1 MWRRI
6 LTDMTEPNTEDL
18 KARLTPEQYNVTQ
31 KAGTERAF
39 SGKYWDEKR
48 SGTYKCVVCGEPL
61 FSSDTK
67 FDSGSGW
74 PSFTTP
80 LQGADVDEHTDRSFG
95 MSRTESTC
103 GNCGAHLGHVFND
116 GPRDKGGLR
125 YCINS
130 ASLELDSEDG

>member
-1 MWRRI
+1 MSEAD
-6 LTDMTEPNTEDL
+6 TGNL
-18 KARLTPEQYNVTQ
+18 KDRLTPEQFNVTQ
-31 KAGTERAF
+31 NAATEPAF
-39 SGKYWDEKR
+39 SGEYWDEKR

-61 FSSDTK
+61 FSSDAK

-80 LQGADVDEHTDRSFG
+80 IQGAPVEEHRDRTFG
-95 MSRTESTC
+95 MVRTESSC
-103 GNCGAHLGHVFND
+103 SNCGAHLGHVFDD

-130 ASLELDSEDG
+130 ASLELDAEDST

>member
-1 MWRRI
+1 MA
-6 LTDMTEPNTEDL
+6 EPNTDDL
-18 KARLTPEQYNVTQ
+18 KSKLTPEQYRVTQ
-31 KAGTERAF
+31 EAGTERAF

-48 SGTYKCVVCGEPL
+48 SGTYTCAVCSEPL
-61 FSSDTK
+61 FSSETK

-80 LQGADVDEHTDRSFG
+80 IQGAPIAEHSDRAFG
-95 MSRTESTC
+95 MVRTESTC
-103 GNCGAHLGHVFND
+103 GNCGAHLGHVFDD

-130 ASLELDSEDG
+130 ASLELDMDED

>member
-1 MWRRI
+1 MS
-6 LTDMTEPNTEDL
+6 EPNTDDL
-18 KARLTPEQYNVTQ
+18 SNRLTAEQFNVTQ
-31 KAGTERAF
+31 NAATERAF

-61 FSSDTK
+61 FSSDSK

-80 LQGADVDEHTDRSFG
+80 IQGAPIDEHTDRALG
-95 MSRTESTC
+95 MVRTESIC
-103 GNCGAHLGHVFND
+103 SNCGAHLGHVFDD
-116 GPRDKGGLR
+116 GPSEQGGLR

-130 ASLELDSEDG
+130 ASLELDPEV

>member
-1 MWRRI
+1 MK
-6 LTDMTEPNTEDL
+6 EPNSEDL

-48 SGTYKCVVCGEPL
+48 TGTYMCVVCGEPL

-80 LQGADVDEHTDRSFG
+80 LQGAQVEEHTDGSFG

-103 GNCGAHLGHVFND
+103 GNCGAHLGHVFGD

-130 ASLELDSEDG
+130 ASLELDMDEE